1 MRYCVCSKDS
11 IRNAALDRKLQLMT
25 TIGNVKSAPTFNRTI
40 SLNLQIFCSLD
51 LLTHFLPN
59 LYLLLTLQN
68 KLKIYQWIIHADS
81 IRPKFIELCDH
92 FLSPDIDVLAVQE
105 SKLQK
110 TDKTPSIEGY
120 ATIRK
125 NRNNI
130 LGGNLLLFIWMDIV
144 FEKLQSFKRAG
155 KEILSIH
162 IKATKSTWLDL

>member
-1 MRYCVCSKDS
+1 MRYSVCSKDS

-25 TIGNVKSAPTFNRTI
+25 TIGNVKSAPTFNRTRC
-40 SLNLQIFCSLD
+40 LNLQIFCSLD

-92 FLSPDIDVLAVQE
+92 FLNPDIDVLAVQE

-110 TDKTPSIEGY
+110 TDKTPSIDGY
-120 ATIRK
+120 AMIK
-125 NRNNI
+125 NDRNNI
-130 LGGNLLLFIWMDIV
+130 LGGGLLLFIRTDIV
-144 FEKLQSFKRAG
+144 FEKHSFEKDPVNSYQG
-155 KEILSIH
+155 Y
-162 IKATKSTWLDL
+162 